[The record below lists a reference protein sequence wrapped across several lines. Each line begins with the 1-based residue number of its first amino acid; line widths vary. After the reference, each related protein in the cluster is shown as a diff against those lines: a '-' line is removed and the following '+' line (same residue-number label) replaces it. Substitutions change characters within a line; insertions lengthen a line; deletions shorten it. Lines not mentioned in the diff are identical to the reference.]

1 MSNTTSR
8 LFLADFP
15 YQDTDKIIRS
25 VKVYILVSAF
35 LDWNETTWKR
45 ASGEKNAGG
54 KPDLYDQGTCPCTV
68 NARDGILASR

>member
-1 MSNTTSR
+1 MSNTKSR
-8 LFLADFP
+8 PFPADFP

-35 LDWNETTWKR
+35 LDWNETPWKR

-54 KPDLYDQGTCPCTV
+54 KPDLYG
-68 NARDGILASR
+68 

>member
-1 MSNTTSR
+1 MSDTKSR
-8 LFLADFP
+8 PFPADFP

-45 ASGEKNAGG
+45 ASGEKNAGE
-54 KPDLYDQGTCPCTV
+54 KLYLYD
-68 NARDGILASR
+68 